1 MGKTDKLLR
10 QHPLLGVVILAVM
23 IMEIVKLMILTW
35 ILVEH
40 YGHKL

>member
-1 MGKTDKLLR
+1 MEKTDKLLR
-10 QHPLLGVVILAVM
+10 HPLLGVIILAG
-23 IMEIVKLMILTW
+23 IIIEIVKLVILTW

>member
-1 MGKTDKLLR
+1 MEKTDKVLR
-10 QHPLLGVVILAVM
+10 QHPLLGVIILAV
-23 IMEIVKLMILTW
+23 IIIEIVKLVIFTW

>member
-10 QHPLLGVVILAVM
+10 QHPLLRVVILAVM
-23 IMEIVKLMILTW
+23 VIEIVKLIILTW

>member
-1 MGKTDKLLR
+1 MEKTDKLLR
-10 QHPLLGVVILAVM
+10 QHPLLGVIILAV
-23 IMEIVKLMILTW
+23 IIIEIVKLNFTW

>member
-1 MGKTDKLLR
+1 MEKTDKLLR
-10 QHPLLGVVILAVM
+10 QHPLLGVIILSVI
-23 IMEIVKLMILTW
+23 IIEIVKLVILTW

>member
-1 MGKTDKLLR
+1 MEKTDKLLR
-10 QHPLLGVVILAVM
+10 QHPLLGVVILAV
-23 IMEIVKLMILTW
+23 ITIEIVKLVILAW

>member
-1 MGKTDKLLR
+1 MEKTNKLIK
-10 QHPLLGVVILAVM
+10 QHPLLGVVILAV
-23 IMEIVKLMILTW
+23 IIVELIKLVILAW

>member
-1 MGKTDKLLR
+1 MGKTDGLLR
-10 QHPLLGVVILAVM
+10 QHPLLGVVMLAIIV
-23 IMEIVKLMILTW
+23 MEIVKLIILTW

>member
-1 MGKTDKLLR
+1 MEKTGKLLR
-10 QHPLLGVVILAVM
+10 QHSLLGVVILAV
-23 IMEIVKLMILTW
+23 IIIEIVKLVILAW